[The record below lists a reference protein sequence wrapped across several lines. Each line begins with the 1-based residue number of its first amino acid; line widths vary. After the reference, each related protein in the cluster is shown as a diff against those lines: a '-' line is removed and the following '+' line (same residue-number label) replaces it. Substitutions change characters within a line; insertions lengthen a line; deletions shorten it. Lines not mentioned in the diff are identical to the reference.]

1 VEFRNVS
8 FKYPGSETL
17 ALRDVSFKIGKGQL
31 CVIVGSNGSGK
42 STVLK
47 LILRLYDPTEGT
59 IFIDDQDIRTLKL
72 ADLRECVSVLFQD
85 YTHFPLSI
93 GENIALGSPQ
103 CAHDSDKVREAARL
117 GGAEGFVDR
126 LPEGF
131 DTYLDRPVRDYYSGI
146 PDGTKS
152 LFGRPVS
159 FGAIGQAMGGVR
171 SSDSV
176 HLSGGQ
182 MQRLAVSRSFM
193 RSLLSEGQSIGL
205 LLFDE
210 PSAALDPT
218 AEHDLFVRLRNLRG
232 QKTMIFSSH
241 RFGQL
246 TRPADLILYMND
258 SEIVEAGTHAELMDR
273 GGEYAGL
280 WNLQA
285 QAFL

>member
-1 VEFRNVS
+1 M
-8 FKYPGSETL
+8 
-17 ALRDVSFKIGKGQL
+17 
-31 CVIVGSNGSGK
+31 IVGSNGSGK

-47 LILRLYDPTEGT
+47 LILRLYDPTEGE
-59 IFIDDQDIRTLKL
+59 ILIDDKDIKELKL

-85 YTHFPLSI
+85 YTHFPLSVSSSSCIYPLPSDSPQI
-93 GENIALGSPQ
+93 GDNIALGSPQ

-117 GGAEGFVDR
+117 GGAEGFVDK

-152 LFGRPVS
+152 LFGKPVN
-159 FGAIGQAMGGVR
+159 FGGIGKAMGVPKN
-171 SSDSV
+171 SNSV

-182 MQRLAVSRSFM
+182 MQRLAVYVFWPCFFPYTESLSRSRSFM

-218 AEHDLFVRLRNLRG
+218 AEHGADDGRLLVMSILIYGLCVRSFRAAEKLERAKDHDFLLS
-232 QKTMIFSSH
+232 QIWS
-241 RFGQL
+241 
-246 TRPADLILYMND
+246 
-258 SEIVEAGTHAELMDR
+258 THAPR
-273 GGEYAGL
+273 GPDSVRSKSS
-280 WNLQA
+280 
-285 QAFL
+285 